1 MEGSRKG
8 SLLRVVVG
16 RLARVALD
24 VLRLAVQR
32 ARLERAAVRGCQL
45 CRVWAT
51 AAANKLLGPLVVG
64 SLELSEVAGLK
75 RGPSLG

>member
-1 MEGSRKG
+1 M
-8 SLLRVVVG
+8 LMAVVG
-16 RLARVALD
+16 RIAMVALD

-45 CRVWAT
+45 CWVRAT
-51 AAANKLLGPLVVG
+51 AADNKLLGPLVVG